1 MKNVYMVTSGTKG
14 GDDYSVEGVFTNLNA
29 AKKYCA
35 ISDDDYLYIEDT
47 CLFNENDFEWD
58 EVYTGLA
65 FDCEAYTNDYMGFRS
80 IFRKAPIE
88 PIVYKMNALVSS
100 KPTVFIAGEIP
111 TRNIIFDEVTA
122 KNILMEYIS
131 SLEIDN
137 LEYRER

>member
-1 MKNVYMVTSGTKG
+1 MTT
-14 GDDYSVEGVFTNLNA
+14 
-29 AKKYCA
+29 
-35 ISDDDYLYIEDT
+35 YIEDT

-88 PIVYKMNALVSS
+88 PIAYKMNALVSS

-111 TRNIIFDEVTA
+111 TRNIIFDEATA

>member
-88 PIVYKMNALVSS
+88 PIAYKMNALVSS

-111 TRNIIFDEVTA
+111 TRNIIFDEATA